1 MREGAGSWA
10 TCVLN
15 GFLATSESHY
25 NLAGGLAEEAEE
37 EEEITEGG
45 EDHGHAAGVG
55 NFPPD
60 EVEEG
65 PGNQAKRAREV
76 ARLVEKLHL
85 NLGHLSKE
93 RMVVMLKAAG
103 AREDVLEYVQKQ
115 FECETCDRR
124 QREVRRRVAAYP
136 RTFTFNRIV
145 AVDTVYV
152 PWRGV
157 SLPVLNVV
165 DHGSHYQMMT
175 LIRR

>member
-1 MREGAGSWA
+1 M
-10 TCVLN
+10 
-15 GFLATSESHY
+15 
-25 NLAGGLAEEAEE
+25 
-37 EEEITEGG
+37 
-45 EDHGHAAGVG
+45 
-55 NFPPD
+55 
-60 EVEEG
+60 
-65 PGNQAKRAREV
+65 
-76 ARLVEKLHL
+76 
-85 NLGHLSKE
+85 
-93 RMVVMLKAAG
+93 MLKAAG

-165 DHGSHYQMMT
+165 DQGSHYQMMT
-175 LIRR
+175 LIKEMNGSPHRGGSDLHLPR